1 MAWVPAFLEV
11 DIRTASGWANMQRE
25 EKGVSN
31 ATKRWK
37 SCREDLQRNGC
48 TISLNRDLKVPFVKL
63 QGLRKVGQKNGHESK
78 TKQSSRIASPRQSDQ
93 AVFFF
98 FFSFFFSFF
107 VFFFKSLSH
116 IFLTYAGS
124 CVSDNSHLHGVLTQ
138 VFIRLGSARRFPGPD
153 LHL

>member
-78 TKQSSRIASPRQSDQ
+78 AKQSSRIASPRQSDQ
-93 AVFFF
+93 AMHAWV
-98 FFSFFFSFF
+98 
-107 VFFFKSLSH
+107 
-116 IFLTYAGS
+116 
-124 CVSDNSHLHGVLTQ
+124 
-138 VFIRLGSARRFPGPD
+138 RLG
-153 LHL
+153 